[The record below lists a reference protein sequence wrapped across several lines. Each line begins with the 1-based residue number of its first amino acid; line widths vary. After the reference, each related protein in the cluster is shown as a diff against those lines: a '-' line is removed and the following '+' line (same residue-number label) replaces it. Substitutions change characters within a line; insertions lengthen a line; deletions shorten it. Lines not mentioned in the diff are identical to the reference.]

1 MAVVFAL
8 LFISQLVTS
17 ILTNSLAPKTY
28 KAAIL
33 EHDIRHYVNS
43 PLETMLANVKVY
55 TETAAKAALEGVD
68 ILAFP
73 EYGIVTLN
81 SPSYLG
87 TNYTSEDFFV
97 YLSPE
102 AVGNWVPCESPEK
115 FGDGRDNQKL
125 LELLSCAAL
134 NNSIVLVVNLLTKEP
149 CSKPNDVNCFPSGFR
164 KFNTNLIF
172 NKNGTL
178 LARYHKHH
186 LFEERVMTPGP
197 KDEYEIIDVG
207 FMKFGTFICFD
218 ALYGDPLVDYVTK
231 HGIRNL
237 IFTTAWVDELPFHSS
252 PQVYNRMARGLG
264 INLIVSNAYYPNIGR
279 LGSGI
284 YSSIN
289 GAAIETYDLST
300 PGRLLIAELPI
311 DPPVL
316 PTEASFECPLKAE
329 NQSLSKES
337 NRTFYIHTIGSNI
350 PSSSP
355 SEAIHQIWF
364 QGLRNFSHIFL
375 ESKEESVSLCEN
387 DLCCH
392 LSYSFAQNP
401 GKDLYTFAINNAYRM
416 FGSYKFYEQVCSVM
430 RCESKDI
437 ETCGRVPAEST
448 SAIFNSL
455 TLTGSFATTTLFPSI
470 LATDLQSIPD
480 SEWDFS
486 QGNCTEQK
494 DGMKYGGRITLK
506 STASKPIMVASI
518 YSRVYDRD

>member
-1 MAVVFAL
+1 MAVVLAFFFFSQIVISIFATPL
-8 LFISQLVTS
+8 
-17 ILTNSLAPKTY
+17 NPKTY
-28 KAAIL
+28 KAAVL
-33 EHDIRHYVNS
+33 EHELRSYVNS
-43 PLETMLANVKVY
+43 PLETLLASVKVY

-73 EYGIVTLN
+73 EYGIVGLDEK
-81 SPSYLG
+81 PSDLG
-87 TNYTSEDFFV
+87 TNNTIEDFFV

-102 AVGNWVPCESPEK
+102 ALGNWVPCESPKK
-115 FGDGRDNQKL
+115 FGDGRDNQKI

-134 NNSIVLVVNLLTKEP
+134 NNSMVLVVNLLTKEP
-149 CSKPNDVNCFPSGFR
+149 CTETNSCPPTGFY
-164 KFNTNLIF
+164 KFNTNIIF
-172 NKNGTL
+172 SKNGTL

-186 LFEERVMTPGP
+186 LYEEAYLNPAP
-197 KDEYEIIDVG
+197 KNEFEIIDVG

-218 ALYGDPLVDYVTK
+218 AMYGDPLVDYVK

-237 IFTTAWVDELPFHSS
+237 IFTTAWVDELPFVTS
-252 PQVYNRMARGLG
+252 PQFFNRMARGLG
-264 INLIVSNAYYPNIGR
+264 INLLVSNAYYPKRAR

-284 YSSIN
+284 YSSFN
-289 GAAIETYDLST
+289 GAVIETNDLST

-311 DPPVL
+311 DPPVR
-316 PTEASFECPLKAE
+316 AFEDAFQCPLQAKNE
-329 NQSLSKES
+329 SLSKES
-337 NRTFYIHTIGSNI
+337 NRSYYIQSIVSNK

-355 SEAIHQIWF
+355 FDEIHEIWF
-364 QGLRNFSHIFL
+364 QRLRNFSHIFL

-392 LSYSFAQNP
+392 LSYSFAETP
-401 GKDLYTFAINNAYRM
+401 SKDLYTLAFSNAYHP
-416 FGSYKFYEQVCSVM
+416 FGRYKVYAQVCSVL

-437 ETCGRVPAEST
+437 ENCGRVPETST
-448 SAIFNSL
+448 SAIFTSL

-470 LATDLQSIPD
+470 LATDLQSLPD

-518 YSRVYDRD
+518 YGRVYDRD